1 MSEFALRVEHLSK
14 SYRLGEREPYGSLRE
29 SISRA
34 IRAPFRRAANGER
47 PMPTRSEPFW
57 ALQDVSFDIRPGEA
71 VGIIGRNG
79 AGKSTLL
86 KILSRITKPTH
97 GQAAIYGRINSL
109 LEVGTGFH
117 PELTGRENIYLN
129 GSILGMTR
137 SEIDRK
143 FDEIVDFAE
152 IEQFLDTP
160 VKRFSSGMYL
170 RLAFS
175 VAAHLE
181 PEILLVDEVLAVGD
195 TVFQQKCLGKMS
207 DVTHSG
213 RTILFVSHNLLA
225 IQQLCSRGIL
235 LDRGRVAADGDV
247 RHVVEQYLSAG
258 ADTPS
263 EAAGLVDKEFPRW
276 QRTTRGKLRLSKCSL
291 FDSNGQPS
299 ARFKFGE
306 PFTVCLEVVSTREFE
321 TVDVG
326 FFIYTN
332 TDVLVCILWNR
343 DVNYPLSISPDQ
355 PLRVCVRIDRL
366 GLLPG
371 SYTIS
376 PWVESGQYSSDM
388 IHRLLHFE
396 IIEMGNE
403 KSLPIPGYGLV
414 AAESTWYEG
423 EEAHKFIT

>member
-1 MSEFALRVEHLSK
+1 MKSQYAIRAEHLSK

-34 IRAPFRRAANGER
+34 ARAPYDWITRKDR
-47 PMPTRSEPFW
+47 PLSAVSEQFW
-57 ALQDVSFDIRPGEA
+57 ALQDVSFNIQRGEA

-86 KILSRITKPTH
+86 KILSRITKPSR
-97 GQAAIYGRINSL
+97 GEAALYGRVNSL

-137 SEIDRK
+137 GEIDRK

-160 VKRFSSGMYL
+160 VKRYSSGMYL

-181 PEILLVDEVLAVGD
+181 TEILLVDEVLAVGD
-195 TVFQQKCLGKMS
+195 SVFQQKCLGKMS

-213 RTILFVSHNLLA
+213 RTILFVSHNLQA

-235 LDRGRVAADGDV
+235 LDRGRLVADEDI
-247 RHVVEQYLSAG
+247 RQVVEQYLAAG
-258 ADTPS
+258 IGYPS
-263 EAAGLVDKEFPRW
+263 EAADLKDRVFPTW
-276 QRTTRGKLRLSKCSL
+276 QRRAHGKLRLSKCAL
-291 FDSNGQPS
+291 FDSQGQPS

-306 PFTVCLEVVSTREFE
+306 QFTVYLEATSTRRFDI
-321 TVDVG
+321 VDVG

-332 TDVLVCILWNR
+332 TSVLVCTLWNK
-343 DVNYPLSISPDQ
+343 DENFPLSIGVTQ
-355 PLRVCVRIDRL
+355 PLEVSIRIDRL
-366 GLLPG
+366 GLMPG
-371 SYTIS
+371 NYTIS
-376 PWVESGQYSSDM
+376 PWIESGQSSSD
-388 IHRLLHFE
+388 IIYKLLHFE
-396 IIEMGNE
+396 ILEIGDK
-403 KSLPIPGYGLV
+403 KSLPHSEFGIV
-414 AAESTWYEG
+414 AAESTWFRG
-423 EEAHKFIT
+423 LPGPN